1 MKKLFQDESGIKVVR
16 CSSSLSNRFLY
27 FENKISTKQLTLFEK
42 QELDAVGFVVKSS
55 ENRLDEKQKYIFNS
69 VLSIFGKNIKD
80 NVRFIVSHI
89 H

>member
-1 MKKLFQDESGIKVVR
+1 MFIVFIK
-16 CSSSLSNRFLY
+16 SISY

-89 H
+89 HYM

>member
-1 MKKLFQDESGIKVVR
+1 MLIVFTKSISYFVNKNSTNCLM
-16 CSSSLSNRFLY
+16 L
-27 FENKISTKQLTLFEK
+27 FEN

-69 VLSIFGKNIKD
+69 VLSIFGKNVKD
-80 NVRFIVSHI
+80 NVRFIVSNI